1 MIRKKVERNPKPS
14 SFKSWKWKSI
24 LSSFASVRGKLFLFS
39 FLILLIPGI
48 VIGWLTYDKSQ
59 SQIEKLLMDSATENV
74 SLTNRYINNW
84 MDTRQ
89 KELDSL
95 SKQIA
100 DRMKQNAN
108 QNLQTFLQ
116 QFLNDH
122 PGASMPFIAM
132 DNGTYIHGSKDAKIP
147 ANFNAREMPWYKEAA
162 NKDTVILT
170 DPYAD
175 PISGG
180 ELVITAA
187 KAVPGQSA
195 VVGFNINLEELRNLV
210 KDVHI
215 GQKGYI
221 VIYTKNKQFLL
232 HPTNKIGTP
241 TAPHN
246 EVMYREPNA
255 SGSYEYIFQGEPK
268 KMIYTTNPITG
279 WKVAGNMSTSEIS
292 DLAKPILNRTLL
304 VVAVALLIGAI
315 TIYFIIMSIIRP
327 LNKLVEAS
335 GKISQGDLTERVEIT
350 REDEIG
356 KTAMSFNQMAD
367 SLHSIIKDVRD
378 NATQLADSSSQLSA
392 NSQQNNKVSEQIAE
406 AAQTLAAGSEKQVRS
421 VEESTKAIAEILSSS
436 QQIMANV
443 ASASE
448 SSKFSSDKA
457 LEGYTVLQSV
467 SQQMN
472 SIQQTV
478 NRLSESVR
486 ELGSRSQKVTEIIGI
501 IGDISSQTKLLALNA
516 AIEAA
521 RAGEQGRGF
530 AVVASE
536 VRKLAE
542 QSAVSS
548 KQIEEDLLAIR
559 NEIRQTSEA
568 METATK
574 EVQDG
579 MDMVLLAGQSFEA
592 IQSSVQTVVS
602 QIEEVASASRHMAAY
617 TEQVSKSIESVNEVS
632 EQSFVYSQELSAAAQ
647 EQLASVQE
655 VTASAAY
662 LSNMSER
669 LKELVGRFKI

>member
-1 MIRKKVERNPKPS
+1 MIRKAERNNKPS
-14 SFKSWKWKSI
+14 SFKSWKWKNI
-24 LSSFASVRGKLFLFS
+24 LSPFASVRGKLFLFS

-48 VIGWLTYDKSQ
+48 VIGWLTYAKSQ
-59 SQIEKLLMDSATENV
+59 AQIEELLMNSATENV
-74 SLTNRYINNW
+74 ALTNRYIDNW
-84 MDTRQ
+84 ISTREQ
-89 KELDSL
+89 ELDSL

-100 DRMKQNAN
+100 DSMKQNPN
-108 QNLQTFLQ
+108 LNLQAFLQ
-116 QFLNDH
+116 QFLDEH
-122 PGASMPFIAM
+122 PGASAPFIAM
-132 DNGTYIHGSKDAKIP
+132 DNGTYIHASKDVNIP
-147 ANFNAREMPWYKEAA
+147 ADYNAREMPWYNEAV
-162 NKDTVILT
+162 NNDKVILT

-180 ELVITAA
+180 QLVITAA
-187 KAVPGQSA
+187 KAVPGQPA
-195 VVGFNINLEELRNLV
+195 VVGFNINLEELRSLV

-215 GQKGYI
+215 GQNGYI
-221 VIYTKNKQFLL
+221 VIYTKNKQFLI

-241 TAPHN
+241 TSAHN

-255 SGSYEYIFQGEPK
+255 SGSYEYIFKGEPK
-268 KMIYTTNPITG
+268 KMIYVTNPITG
-279 WKVAGNMSTSEIS
+279 WKVAGNMSSSEIS

-315 TIYFIIMSIIRP
+315 MIYFIIMSIIRP

-335 GKISQGDLTERVEIT
+335 GKISQGDLTQRVEIK

-356 KTAMSFNQMAD
+356 KTALSFNQMAD
-367 SLHSIIKDVRD
+367 SLHAIIKDVRD
-378 NATQLADSSSQLSA
+378 NATRLSDSSAQLSA
-392 NSQQNNKVSEQIAE
+392 NSLQNNKVSEQIAE

-436 QQIMANV
+436 QQIMSNV
-443 ASASE
+443 TSASE

-457 LEGYTVLQSV
+457 LEGATVLQSV

-478 NRLSESVR
+478 SRLSESVR

-548 KQIEEDLLAIR
+548 EQIEEDLLAIR
-559 NEIRQTSEA
+559 NEIKQTSEA
-568 METATK
+568 METAMK

-579 MDMVLLAGQSFEA
+579 MEMVLLAGQSFEA

-602 QIEEVASASRHMAAY
+602 QIEEVATASRHMAAF
-617 TEQVSKSIESVNEVS
+617 TDQVSKSIEEVS
-632 EQSFVYSQELSAAAQ
+632 EVTEQSFNFSQELSAAAQ
-647 EQLASVQE
+647 EQLASVEE

-662 LSNMSER
+662 LSSMSES